1 MAGKAG
7 QNQISPGMPKGSAR
21 VANVLEKLKSTGMV
35 PGYAPEQVGAQA
47 HDPDEKGVIWVDIDH
62 ILDSPYQHQEQIDE
76 EDLQA
81 LVASI
86 EKEGFLAALNVN
98 EDPKHAGY
106 YILTAGGHQRRNAA
120 KAAGKTKI
128 PVFVEPTLDPIRL
141 AFRAAKENAVQV
153 NRSPVNLGNLF
164 LHIQDEFGLTQ
175 EEIAGELGKTR
186 DFVKTCI
193 SAARSDPDIQA
204 LLAQK
209 PDSVRAMSYL
219 RRLTSPEDR
228 APIIARLIAG
238 ESTTDGVKAEVEEI
252 LQQRKVPEQRAFQ
265 DGANQLG
272 GGAPTGSMRDEQAVD
287 EVSDLEL
294 EGAAP
299 TKPGDFRDAGE
310 QNGPRRLVLPQ
321 RTLAPGQTL
330 PVGHPGSASASV
342 PSGKTEADPRV
353 FERLGKLRDIRSRL
367 ETYQRLRGQQP
378 PAPGEREVLEQLDLL
393 VKALMGE

>member
-7 QNQISPGMPKGSAR
+7 QNPMATSMPKGSAR

-47 HDPDEKGVIWVDIDH
+47 HNPDEKGVIWVDIDH
-62 ILDSPYQHQEQIDE
+62 ILDSPYQHEEQIDE
-76 EDLQA
+76 AEVQA

-98 EDPKHAGY
+98 EDPLRAGY

-164 LHIQDEFGLTQ
+164 LQIQDEFSLTQ
-175 EEIAGELGKTR
+175 EEIALELGKTR

-193 SAARSDPDIQA
+193 AAARSEPDIQA

-209 PDSVRAMSYL
+209 PDSVRAMGYL
-219 RRLTSPEDR
+219 RRLNAPEDR
-228 APIIARLIAG
+228 APIIERFIRG
-238 ESTTDGVKAEVEEI
+238 EITTDAVKVEVEEI
-252 LQQRKVPEQRAFQ
+252 LSQQKKAMETSLAS
-265 DGANQLG
+265 
-272 GGAPTGSMRDEQAVD
+272 PTGEQTTTPFNGVD
-287 EVSDLEL
+287 EEEGSAEAEHRTDGSMYAQRPGVREAGGPGKALGLTLPHKPLSEGQTSSDALAGGSMSGAQGVAGEDDPDVSLRVGKLLDIRTRL
-294 EGAAP
+294 EG
-299 TKPGDFRDAGE
+299 
-310 QNGPRRLVLPQ
+310 
-321 RTLAPGQTL
+321 
-330 PVGHPGSASASV
+330 
-342 PSGKTEADPRV
+342 
-353 FERLGKLRDIRSRL
+353 
-367 ETYQRLRGQQP
+367 YQRLLRKRKAAQKEQD
-378 PAPGEREVLEQLDLL
+378 VLHDIDLL
-393 VKALMGE
+393 VQALKQG